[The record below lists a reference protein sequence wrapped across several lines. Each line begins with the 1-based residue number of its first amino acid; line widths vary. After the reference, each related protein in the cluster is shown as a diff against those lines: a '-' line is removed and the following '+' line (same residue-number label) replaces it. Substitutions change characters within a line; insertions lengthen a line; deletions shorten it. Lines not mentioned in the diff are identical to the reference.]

1 MFRRLDKF
9 KGTGLRVG
17 GWGGGGSWV
26 VYKGEAYIQNVN

>member
-17 GWGGGGSWV
+17 GWGGGSWV

>member
-17 GWGGGGSWV
+17 GWGGGGVGW
-26 VYKGEAYIQNVN
+26 YIRGGGLYSEC